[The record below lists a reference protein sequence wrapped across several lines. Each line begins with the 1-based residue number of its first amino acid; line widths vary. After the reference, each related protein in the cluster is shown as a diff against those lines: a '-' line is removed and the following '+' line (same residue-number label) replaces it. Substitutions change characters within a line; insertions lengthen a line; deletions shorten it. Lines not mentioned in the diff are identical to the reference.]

1 MNDTLISVKNLSRRF
16 GNIQAVANLD
26 LNVPQGSIFG
36 LLGTNGAGKTTLIRM
51 LMGHLYPD
59 SGTIEVLGQNPRNHD
74 AKTLQKVA
82 YVSDRMELPWRM
94 CLKEV
99 IELNRQFFPRWNSE
113 LAKQL
118 TAEFDINLTARF
130 SHLSLGQKRRAILL
144 QAVCQNADLLI
155 LDEPLSGLDAVFRRQ
170 SLDMLLAAAADHNQT
185 VFISSHLLHDVERI
199 VDRIAMMR
207 QGTVFHS
214 SDLESLKD
222 RMRRVRVSA
231 EIDSKQRDAFS
242 DMRILGQHTVGG
254 ETNLIV
260 DRYTD
265 DMRPAL
271 TEAFGDNVRIEH
283 MNLEDIFVELS
294 MVEGTVPADQS
305 TKTTIGASA

>member
-1 MNDTLISVKNLSRRF
+1 M
-16 GNIQAVANLD
+16 
-26 LNVPQGSIFG
+26 
-36 LLGTNGAGKTTLIRM
+36 
-51 LMGHLYPD
+51 
-59 SGTIEVLGQNPRNHD
+59 
-74 AKTLQKVA
+74 
-82 YVSDRMELPWRM
+82 
-94 CLKEV
+94 
-99 IELNRQFFPRWNSE
+99 
-113 LAKQL
+113 AKQL

-283 MNLEDIFVELS
+283 MTLEDIFVELS